1 MNGSHPKRANSRRRR
16 YYLDD
21 RGGGNDEKVKI
32 KEADLTDWE
41 ASHVSISPKKTARNK
56 VRRLCGKE
64 DVVLSLRNSDPMS
77 QKRANRSGGGFDAVV
92 QQMCACSPS
101 VPHCNWSS
109 FCSNEWR
116 AAAEDKSLVTR
127 PFFSNEF

>member
-1 MNGSHPKRANSRRRR
+1 M
-16 YYLDD
+16 
-21 RGGGNDEKVKI
+21 KI

-41 ASHVSISPKKTARNK
+41 SIDCLDITKKQLATKCGAAVERKTFYRVATRIQCRKNVRSDAAGDLTLLCNK
-56 VRRLCGKE
+56 CG
-64 DVVLSLRNSDPMS
+64 LAAP
-77 QKRANRSGGGFDAVV
+77 A
-92 QQMCACSPS
+92 S
-101 VPHCNWSS
+101 VPRCNWSS